1 MSASWSAGSITATPC
16 YSVSSLE
23 SSEQH
28 CKQANIIITHPP
40 LPSIIIESGSLL
52 FSPNNG
58 SDVNYF
64 GHLTSEWPSLQM
76 KIVASIMFL
85 WLMNGSRIIYRSE
98 FAGGEWERPGDD
110 MSERFLLSGHR
121 DSRGQLQMSGNVKS

>member
-1 MSASWSAGSITATPC
+1 
-16 YSVSSLE
+16 
-23 SSEQH
+23 
-28 CKQANIIITHPP
+28 
-40 LPSIIIESGSLL
+40 
-52 FSPNNG
+52 
-58 SDVNYF
+58 
-64 GHLTSEWPSLQM
+64 M

-121 DSRGQLQMSGNVKS
+121 DSRGQLQMSGCEGLKVERGDERTRTD